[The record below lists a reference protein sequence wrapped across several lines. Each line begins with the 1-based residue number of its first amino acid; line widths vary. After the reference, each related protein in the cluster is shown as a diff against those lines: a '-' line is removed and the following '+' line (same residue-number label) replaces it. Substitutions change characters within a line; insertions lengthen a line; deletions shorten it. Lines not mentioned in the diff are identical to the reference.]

1 MLRID
6 EEKTSQTLQ
15 KEELPAQAVRA
26 LEPKNA
32 SNSFEDEENE
42 PDNFA
47 TLKAQAWGRM
57 VPGQIGLH
65 LSELREQAEKL
76 RLPEAASPSLAIR
89 VLHYHCDHLGTPRE
103 LTDESGKLAWSAE
116 YMAWGKLKRLQGR
129 AGGSAD
135 AAGAGVP
142 PDQFWHT
149 RTQPGRSNHLP
160 EWVADNAGSLK
171 RWRELKDAEE
181 PQNTPEAANDPSVWG
196 EPTDQSIRFQGQ
208 WHDPET
214 GLHYNRFRYYD
225 PDVGRFIHQDPIG
238 LLGGFN
244 TYRYGPNPT
253 TWVDIFG
260 LKGAYIFEVINNPT
274 GDTYIGKGPWSRY
287 LGSTRQRGGGKG
299 APDVSRGAHIDVKSP
314 CTSVS
319 DSDYAFIVEDTA
331 MTIYKT
337 LHNPSVKYLNA
348 ATSPGRKKLALLSV
362 KCPILATR
370 ATADANA
377 LIGKMM
383 EKPLGSGRF

>member
-6 EEKTSQTLQ
+6 EEKTGQTLQ

-160 EWVADNAGSLK
+160 EWVADNAGNLK
-171 RWRELKDAEE
+171 RWRELHNLAR
-181 PQNTPEAANDPSVWG
+181 AWAW
-196 EPTDQSIRFQGQ
+196 
-208 WHDPET
+208 
-214 GLHYNRFRYYD
+214 
-225 PDVGRFIHQDPIG
+225 
-238 LLGGFN
+238 
-244 TYRYGPNPT
+244 
-253 TWVDIFG
+253 
-260 LKGAYIFEVINNPT
+260 A
-274 GDTYIGKGPWSRY
+274 Y
-287 LGSTRQRGGGKG
+287 LGWRR
-299 APDVSRGAHIDVKSP
+299 R
-314 CTSVS
+314 
-319 DSDYAFIVEDTA
+319 
-331 MTIYKT
+331 
-337 LHNPSVKYLNA
+337 
-348 ATSPGRKKLALLSV
+348 
-362 KCPILATR
+362 ATR
-370 ATADANA
+370 PHPHPNLKHARSERRITC
-377 LIGKMM
+377 
-383 EKPLGSGRF
+383 GRC